1 MNRKHKNNPNLSPRL
16 GIDIGRVII
25 SPVDVSGRDTQFLN
39 GSETEAMQTPPSPG
53 AFEAI
58 RELSDACAGN
68 VWIVSKCGPKIEARS
83 RRWLLHHD
91 FYARAG
97 VDPARLC
104 FCRARKDK
112 AVHAAKL
119 RLTHFID
126 DRVDVLGHLTGL
138 VRHRYL
144 FGPQRGLTPVWA
156 IAVPDWQHARAA
168 VLASFTLRRA

>member
-1 MNRKHKNNPNLSPRL
+1 MNRKRKNNLNNYAHL

-25 SPVDVSGRDTQFLN
+25 SPFDSAGQDTQFLN
-39 GSETEAMQTPPSPG
+39 GSEAVAMQTPASPD
-53 AFEAI
+53 AFEVI

-83 RRWLLHHD
+83 RRWLSHHD

-97 VDPARLC
+97 VDPRRLR

-112 AVHAAKL
+112 AQIAL
-119 RLTHFID
+119 TLGLTHFID

-144 FGPQRGLTPVWA
+144 FGPQREPIPAWA

-168 VLASFTLRRA
+168 VLARLC